1 MTNVKPTAEG
11 FRVALDS
18 LTHDAGI
25 WRGAGGELDT
35 ARRNADG
42 LGIDPGAFTA
52 FQDIHSRYEQLRR
65 FFVDR
70 TTEGATALDSVG
82 DNLDLARAT
91 YVKADEA
98 AQHEIYKVW

>member
-1 MTNVKPTAEG
+1 MTNVKPTKDG

-18 LTHDAGI
+18 LKHDAGV
-25 WRGAGGELDT
+25 WAGASGELGV
-35 ARRNADG
+35 ARGNAAG

-52 FQDIHSRYEQLRR
+52 FQDIHSRYEQLRQ

-70 TTEGATALDSVG
+70 SSEGAAAFDSVG
-82 DNLDLARAT
+82 DNLLLARRT
-91 YVKADEA
+91 YMRADEA